1 MSRRGYG
8 QKTDVVFENRGAG
21 EILTSRTSASSRP
34 ESGSVRWAL
43 MDSSMPWTSNRPNG
57 VAGFRHPSV

>member
-1 MSRRGYG
+1 
-8 QKTDVVFENRGAG
+8 
-21 EILTSRTSASSRP
+21 LTSRTSASSRP